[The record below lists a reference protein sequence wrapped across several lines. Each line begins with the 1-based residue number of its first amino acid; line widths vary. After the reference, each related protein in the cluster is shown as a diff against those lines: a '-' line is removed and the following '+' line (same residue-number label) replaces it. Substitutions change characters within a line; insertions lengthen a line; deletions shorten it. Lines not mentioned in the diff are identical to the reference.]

1 MEPASLISRAF
12 HENSARADA
21 DHVLR
26 LQRKTPLSIDKSR
39 ETERERERER
49 ERDTRHFRRG
59 VSYGWEGGGRSDNTV
74 EIAGSSERR
83 GWRLRMLVVAGAAG
97 GEAAS
102 QVFANVARS
111 SRGMGVCYGLR

>member
-1 MEPASLISRAF
+1 MFSVFKERRRLASIKAER
-12 HENSARADA
+12 
-21 DHVLR
+21 
-26 LQRKTPLSIDKSR
+26 Q
-39 ETERERERER
+39 RERERER
-49 ERDTRHFRRG
+49 ERKGHSTLSPRRLLRLG
-59 VSYGWEGGGRSDNTV
+59 GGGGRSDNTV